1 MSRCPA
7 ALAAVLV
14 GLGVLAC
21 VQYGR
26 ADALMKHLDAVE
38 RRSELQA
45 TELQLLRAAVHH
57 NRYPSRQAAL
67 SRLETGLSVERVGPE
82 HVIATLPTTACD
94 VGPMGVLVS
103 ADPRP
108 EPASDGK
115 VQFRVHPRKASLP
128 GQIGLRVGDR
138 IQSLRVNDQTY
149 SASGDDH
156 GWAWDVFRN
165 LCFPG
170 GSRQAR
176 IIIEGERLVWS
187 VLDSDGSKVSTGAD
201 ALAITV
207 DLVMKQTSDRASGS

>member
-7 ALAAVLV
+7 ALAAALV

-26 ADALMKHLDAVE
+26 ADALTKHLDAVE

-45 TELQLLRAAVHH
+45 TELQLLRAAVDH

-67 SRLETGLSVERVGPE
+67 TRLESGLSVERIGPE

-108 EPASDGK
+108 EPDSDGK
-115 VQFRVHPRKASLP
+115 VQFRVRPRKVSLP
-128 GQIGLRVGDR
+128 GQVGLRAGDVVH
-138 IQSLRVNDQTY
+138 SLTVNDETY
-149 SASGDDH
+149 SATGDDH
-156 GWAWDVFRN
+156 GWAWDVFRE

-170 GSRQAR
+170 GSGNAR
-176 IIIEGERLVWS
+176 ITIEGERLVWS
-187 VLDSDGSKVSTGAD
+187 EQDSDGSRVSTGAD

-207 DLVMKQTSDRASGS
+207 DLVMKETGGRTSGS

>member
-7 ALAAVLV
+7 ALAAALI

-26 ADALMKHLDAVE
+26 ADALTKHLDAVE

-45 TELQLLRAAVHH
+45 IELQLLRAAVDH
-57 NRYPSRQAAL
+57 NRYPSRQVAL
-67 SRLETGLSVERVGPE
+67 TRLESGLSVERIGPR

-108 EPASDGK
+108 IPDADGK
-115 VQFRVHPRKASLP
+115 FQFRVQPRQVSLA
-128 GQIGLRVGDR
+128 GQVGLRAGDVVH
-138 IQSLRVNDQTY
+138 SLTVHDETY
-149 SASGDDH
+149 SATGDDH
-156 GWAWDVFRN
+156 GWAWDVFRD

-170 GSRQAR
+170 GSGNAR
-176 IIIEGERLVWS
+176 ITIEGERLVWS
-187 VLDSDGSKVSTGAD
+187 DLDGDGSKVSTGTE
-201 ALAITV
+201 ALALTV
-207 DLVMKQTSDRASGS
+207 DLVMKETRDRASGS